1 MSVSSLQIFC
11 IQYVSATSF
20 STSKEQRNNANLWF
34 HIQNSDFALLMN
46 LLDGLNF
53 GAKHI
58 SLETAIL
65 QQLISR
71 DALGH
76 DFIGDEIV
84 LLSVGLVLTLGSGG
98 VCVEGAK
105 TEQGYLP
112 KLSVL
117 N

>member
-1 MSVSSLQIFC
+1 MSAISFC
-11 IQYVSATSF
+11 
-20 STSKEQRNNANLWF
+20 TSKEQPKNANLRF
-34 HIQNSDFALLMN
+34 HIQNSDFALLMD

-58 SLETAIL
+58 SLETAVL

-76 DFIGDEIV
+76 GFIGDEIV

-105 TEQGYLP
+105 TEQGQVS

-117 N
+117 K

>member
-1 MSVSSLQIFC
+1 M
-11 IQYVSATSF
+11 
-20 STSKEQRNNANLWF
+20 
-34 HIQNSDFALLMN
+34 D

-58 SLETAIL
+58 SLETAVL

-76 DFIGDEIV
+76 GFIGDEIV

-105 TEQGYLP
+105 TEQGQVS

-117 N
+117 K